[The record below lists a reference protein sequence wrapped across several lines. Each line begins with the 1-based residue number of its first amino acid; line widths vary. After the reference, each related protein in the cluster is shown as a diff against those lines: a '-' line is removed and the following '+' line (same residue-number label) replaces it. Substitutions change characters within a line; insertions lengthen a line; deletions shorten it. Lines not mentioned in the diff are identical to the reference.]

1 MFVLMFS
8 NKSLLKE
15 GKLAMYI
22 ERLFLDS
29 SCSIPKE
36 KVYLSN
42 YLLKKN
48 YWERSVFIPITKKGN
63 AKECSN
69 YRKIALISH
78 ASKVML

>member
-1 MFVLMFS
+1 
-8 NKSLLKE
+8 
-15 GKLAMYI
+15 MYI

-48 YWERSVFIPITKKGN
+48 YWERSVFIPIAKKGN
-63 AKECSN
+63 ATECSN
-69 YRKIALISH
+69 YRTVALILQ
-78 ASKVML
+78 ASEVILNIL

>member
-1 MFVLMFS
+1 
-8 NKSLLKE
+8 
-15 GKLAMYI
+15 MYI

-36 KVYLSN
+36 MVYLSN

-48 YWERSVFIPITKKGN
+48 YWKRSVLIPIAKKGN
-63 AKECSN
+63 AKERSN
-69 YRKIALISH
+69 YHTIALISH